1 MNIRDLLTNILPLS
15 SAALGLISSLISLI
29 MVKKLEHKKN
39 TEKQNVMIKVNDH
52 AFQLNGLDEKEV
64 IELLKKLNAEKKNT
78 PSQPEI
84 NGFLKHLDHPL

>member
-39 TEKQNVMIKVNDH
+39 IKEQNVRIKVNDH

-84 NGFLKHLDHPL
+84 NGFLKHLDHPM